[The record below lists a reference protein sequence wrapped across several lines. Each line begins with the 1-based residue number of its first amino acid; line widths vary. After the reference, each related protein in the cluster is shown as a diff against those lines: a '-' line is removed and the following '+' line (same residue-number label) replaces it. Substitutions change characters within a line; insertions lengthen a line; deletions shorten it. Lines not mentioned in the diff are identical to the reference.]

1 MEMFA
6 SAMRTLGTRL
16 SAVWDVLRHG
26 TKARHA
32 GLVGGRLEFVD
43 AMRAYAILMM
53 LQGHVIELTLAD
65 AFRDPGNW
73 LYAAWHHM
81 RGVTAPAFFFASG
94 LIVAYLLFRTPDTI
108 DTERL
113 KKNLWRGG
121 RLIIL
126 GYLLQVSRYTFIC
139 LYHGDACFWNWAS
152 HTHVLHTIGVGMFV
166 VTILAYVTRHFRWL
180 FPVAAL
186 LLMHAAFVFG
196 PMVTVQESL
205 PGALQIF
212 STYVLK
218 VHAAFPILTW
228 LGFPLA
234 GAILG
239 FLVVE
244 LRLHERIWVFL
255 LLPVIGYLIMSRSWF
270 ILHDMYSTWWTEYSE
285 WLNYGVF
292 TYFRLGE
299 VLIIAGIIGLLT
311 KVVTMP
317 KAIHAT
323 AKETLGIYFL
333 HSIVV
338 YGSIFGIG
346 MRTFWRHSLDF
357 NVSIVLALLLVAVFI
372 VYAVYA
378 PAIRKHLPFMK
389 YLK

>member
-1 MEMFA
+1 MEMLTA
-6 SAMRTLGTRL
+6 ALRTLGTRL

-26 TKARHA
+26 TQARHA

-53 LQGHVIELTLAD
+53 LQGHVIAITLAD
-65 AFRDPGNW
+65 VFRDPDNW
-73 LYAAWHHM
+73 LYAAWRHM
-81 RGVTAPAFFFASG
+81 RGVTPPAFFFASG
-94 LIVAYLLFRTPDTI
+94 LIVAYLLFRTPEAI
-108 DTERL
+108 DTARL
-113 KKNLWRGG
+113 RKNLWRGG

-126 GYLLQVSRYTFIC
+126 GYLLQLSRNTIIC
-139 LYHGDACFWNWAS
+139 LYEGDACFWNWAS
-152 HTHVLHTIGVGMFV
+152 ETHVLHTIGVGIFT
-166 VTILAYVTRHFRWL
+166 VTLLAYATRHFRWL
-180 FPVAAL
+180 FPIAAL
-186 LLMHAAFVFG
+186 LLIHAAFVFG
-196 PMVTVQESL
+196 PVVAMQESL
-205 PGALQIF
+205 PGVLQIF

-218 VHAAFPILTW
+218 VHAVFPVLTW

-255 LLPVIGYLIMSRSWF
+255 LLPVIGYLLKSLSWL
-270 ILHDMYSTWWTEYSE
+270 ILNATYYVWWNDYADLLQSA
-285 WLNYGVF
+285 VF
-292 TYFRLGE
+292 TYYRLGE
-299 VLIIAGIIGLLT
+299 VLIIAGLIGLLT

-323 AKETLGIYFL
+323 AKETLGIFFL

-338 YGSIFGIG
+338 YGSIIGIG
-346 MRTFWRHSLDF
+346 MKTFWRHSLDF
-357 NVSIVLALLLVAVFI
+357 SVSILLALLMIAVFI